1 MAQVGGRAA
10 ETTGVGT
17 RRRRPEAEDL
27 LRIGGH
33 RRSMQALRRAAANA
47 ASEAAVTAGVRART
61 APGSRDGD
69 AEAGADVTILAD
81 ARARR
86 ARDRDGERLSS

>member
-1 MAQVGGRAA
+1 MAQVARCVA
-10 ETTGVGT
+10 ETVGVGT

-61 APGSRDGD
+61 APDGPD
-69 AEAGADVTILAD
+69 AEAPGGADVTILAD

-86 ARDRDGERLSS
+86 SRARDGERLTS

>member
-1 MAQVGGRAA
+1 MAQVGGPAA
-10 ETTGVGT
+10 ETRGVGT

-27 LRIGGH
+27 LRISGH

-61 APGSRDGD
+61 APGADT
-69 AEAGADVTILAD
+69 EAGADVTILAD

-86 ARDRDGERLSS
+86 ARARDGERLSS